1 MRNLIVAAAVI
12 GVGGYFG
19 AKFYVQYKAAQ
30 DLDAVLTQARPFVDV
45 EYDAVV
51 ATLSGELR
59 VEGVTLHM
67 PQFEDAVTIESVGV
81 QTPGFLF
88 LLGFDK
94 RNLEFPERLGV
105 ALEGIRV
112 SADADFMRKSRR
124 PACGARRSRAHA
136 GRTVREHG
144 RLHAGDAE
152 AARLPRGRRPT
163 SR

>member
-105 ALEGIRV
+105 AFEGIRV
-112 SADADFMRKSRR
+112 SADADFMRESRR
-124 PACGARRSRAHA
+124 PARGARRSRAHA
-136 GRTVREHG
+136 C
-144 RLHAGDAE
+144 
-152 AARLPRGRRPT
+152 
-163 SR
+163 